1 MYKNLKIILFSVL
14 SLICLISLTSC
25 GSNWDA
31 YKVKVVEPD
40 NPITIDITDNG
51 RVVYQGD
58 AIDVFIYCVNDVV
71 SHNDV
76 QHKCECVKLV
86 QYENFFKVYTE
97 EKVFTFSNS
106 LYGYCLESNV

>member
-14 SLICLISLTSC
+14 SLICLISLTGC

-58 AIDVFIYCVNDVV
+58 AIDIDIYTIQNPKINL
-71 SHNDV
+71 SG
-76 QHKCECVKLV
+76 ERYACVKLV
-86 QYENFFKVYTE
+86 QYDHFFKVYT
-97 EKVFTFSNS
+97 KDYVHTFSNS
-106 LYGYCLESNV
+106 LYGYKFSESNE

>member
-14 SLICLISLTSC
+14 SLICLISLTGC

-58 AIDVFIYCVNDVV
+58 AKTVYVVYEQGSKCDWYND
-71 SHNDV
+71 
-76 QHKCECVKLV
+76 CLKLV
-86 QYENFFKVYTE
+86 QYENFFKVYT
-97 EKVFTFSNS
+97 KDRVYTFSNS
-106 LYGYCLESNV
+106 IYGYRFEESNE